1 MRGLALAG
9 LAAAAVAGAAAAG
22 GPSSQVAWTLETV
35 RFVASGDAAR
45 GKTLHGD
52 CDQCHGEAGVIDT
65 PDVPNLAGQDRLY
78 TFKQLQDYKAKTRA
92 SAIMN
97 DAAASL
103 SERDMADLAA
113 FYAAQKPA
121 RPGGRP
127 PAPDAA
133 VRANSTSRVPAGKP
147 FLSEENT
154 EGFLSIPSDMGS
166 GKQFALLV
174 QGDSMIGAHICP
186 GDQAL
191 IRRQSTAENGDIVV
205 ALLNDEATIKRIFFR
220 PDGIVLQPENP
231 SMTPIQVKKSEK
243 SFQIIGKVVGI
254 LRKY

>member
-1 MRGLALAG
+1 MRRLALAG
-9 LAAAAVAGAAAAG
+9 LAAAAVAGAAAVG

-121 RPGGRP
+121 RPGGQS

-133 VRANSTSRVPAGKP
+133 VRALVSIGDGPRLIAACDACHGVRG
-147 FLSEENT
+147 
-154 EGFLSIPSDMGS
+154 EGNPTFYGMPGLQSQKADDLA
-166 GKQFALLV
+166 FELLV
-174 QGDSMIGAHICP
+174 FRSGERANDVYRVMRDAAKRLT
-186 GDQAL
+186 D
-191 IRRQSTAENGDIVV
+191 AEIAGLAGYYAGVPP
-205 ALLNDEATIKRIFFR
+205 R
-220 PDGIVLQPENP
+220 PLPKTNP
-231 SMTPIQVKKSEK
+231 
-243 SFQIIGKVVGI
+243 
-254 LRKY
+254 